1 MYQALYRK
9 WRPKDFADVYGQPH
23 VTRTLQNQLESGRI
37 SHAYLFTGS
46 RGTGK
51 TTCAKILSKAVNC
64 LNPVNGNPCN
74 ECEICRGIENGSI
87 LDVIEIDAAS
97 NNGVD
102 NIRDLREEANF
113 TPANAKYRVYIIDEV
128 HMLSIGAFNALLKTL
143 EEPPSHVIFILATT
157 EIHKLPS
164 TILSRCQRFDFKRI
178 APEDIT
184 SRLMYVA
191 EKENV
196 NLTPNA
202 ASLIARIADGGMR
215 DALSLLDRCFAMG
228 TDIDENAVSDAAG
241 IAGTVHL
248 FSFSEFVA
256 NGDFTNALKLVS
268 KLHSDSC
275 DIDSLCTEL
284 TLHFRNLMV
293 AKTVGDCEGLIVCS
307 KDELEKIK
315 ERAAQLKLSKI
326 LSCIEVLEQTSKN
339 IKNAANKKIQLEAAV
354 IKLCAPSASS
364 GEGISADLEMR
375 ISAIEEKLALISG
388 GNTPAPVQKAPV
400 APPPVSAPAPK
411 PAEPAPVK
419 EERPPV
425 PEEAPPAPQPTPQP
439 EPQPAASKAP
449 EADGDIPDG
458 NFEQWPEVLSKIM
471 KYDIPLFGIMANS
484 TASIKSGRVVIH
496 SDNPTLFDFI
506 CTDTHSKE
514 LARAVY
520 EVMGRKMKIAVSNTE
535 KQKTATSPLENL
547 KAKINTFNGNGG

>member
-9 WRPKDFADVYGQPH
+9 WRPQDFNDVYGQPH
-23 VTRTLQNQLESGRI
+23 VTRTLQSQLESGRI

-64 LNPVNGNPCN
+64 LNPVDGNPCN
-74 ECEICRGIENGSI
+74 ECEICRGIDNGSI

-113 TPANAKYRVYIIDEV
+113 TPANAKFRVYIIDEV

-184 SRLMYVA
+184 ARLMYVA

-196 NLTPNA
+196 NLTSNA

-228 TDIDENAVSDAAG
+228 SNIDEETVSDAAG
-241 IAGTVHL
+241 IAGTIHL
-248 FSFSEFVA
+248 FSFSEYVA
-256 NGDFTNALKLVS
+256 KGDFTSALKLVS

-293 AKTVGDCEGLIVCS
+293 AKTVNDCEGLIVCS
-307 KDELEKIK
+307 KDELLKIK
-315 ERAAQLKLSKI
+315 ERAGELKLSKI
-326 LSCIEVLEQTSKN
+326 LSCIEILGQTAKN

-354 IKLCAPSASS
+354 IKMCAPSASS
-364 GEGISADLEMR
+364 GEGISAELEDR
-375 ISAIEEKLALISG
+375 ISAIEEKLASLSSG
-388 GNTPAPVQKAPV
+388 TPIIAKTEPIKTSEQKQTPAPVMPA
-400 APPPVSAPAPK
+400 PPVSAP
-411 PAEPAPVK
+411 EPPP
-419 EERPPV
+419 EEEKLPPPPV
-425 PEEAPPAPQPTPQP
+425 PETDSA
-439 EPQPAASKAP
+439 
-449 EADGDIPDG
+449 IPDG
-458 NFEQWPEVLSKIM
+458 PFENWPEVLDKI
-471 KYDIPLFGIMANS
+471 KIYDIPLYGIMANS
-484 TASIKSGRVVIH
+484 TASIKNGRVVIH
-496 SDNPTLFDFI
+496 SENPTLFDFI

-514 LARAVY
+514 LARAVFDI
-520 EVMGRKMKIAVSNTE
+520 MGRKMKIAVSNNE
-535 KQKTATSPLENL
+535 KPKQATSPLENL
-547 KAKINTFNGNGG
+547 KSKINNFNSNQ

>member
-9 WRPKDFADVYGQPH
+9 WRPQDFSAVYGQPH
-23 VTRTLQNQLESGRI
+23 VTKTLQNQLCSGRI

-64 LNPVNGNPCN
+64 LSPIDGNPCN
-74 ECEICRGIENGSI
+74 ECEICRGIDNGSI

-184 SRLMYVA
+184 SRLLYVA

-196 NLTPNA
+196 NLTENA
-202 ASLIARIADGGMR
+202 ANLIARIADGGMR

-241 IAGTVHL
+241 IAGTIHL
-248 FSFSEFVA
+248 FSFSEYVA
-256 NGDFTNALKLVS
+256 NGDFTNSLKLVS
-268 KLHSDSC
+268 KLHSESC

-293 AKTVGDCEGLIVCS
+293 AKTVSECEGLIVCS
-307 KDELEKIK
+307 KDELASLK
-315 ERAAQLKLSKI
+315 ERAASLKLSKI
-326 LSCIEVLEQTSKN
+326 LDCIEILEQTSKN

-354 IKLCAPSASS
+354 IKMCAPSTA
-364 GEGISADLEMR
+364 GTAVPEGLEER
-375 ISAIEEKLALISG
+375 ISKLEEMLANGVRPAAAPTAPVSSPV
-388 GNTPAPVQKAPV
+388 PAPVTEPKKPE
-400 APPPVSAPAPK
+400 PMPEPKKEDTKPEYKEPEKTSEPVSAP
-411 PAEPAPVK
+411 PAEQS
-419 EERPPV
+419 E
-425 PEEAPPAPQPTPQP
+425 
-439 EPQPAASKAP
+439 
-449 EADGDIPDG
+449 IPDG
-458 NFEQWPEVLSKIM
+458 QFVNWVDVLDKI
-471 KYDIPLFGIMANS
+471 KLYDIPLFGIMANT
-484 TASIKSGRVVIH
+484 TAVIKNGRVVIS

-514 LARAVY
+514 LAKAVY
-520 EVMGRKMKIAVSNTE
+520 EVLGRKMKIAVSNPE
-535 KQKTATSPLENL
+535 KAKAEKSPLEDL
-547 KAKINTFNGNGG
+547 KNKINKFNNN

>member
-9 WRPKDFADVYGQPH
+9 WRPQTFSDVYGQPH
-23 VTRTLQNQLESGRI
+23 VTKTLRSQLESGRI

-64 LNPVNGNPCN
+64 LSPVDGNPCN
-74 ECEICRGIENGSI
+74 ECEICRGIDNGSI

-184 SRLMYVA
+184 ARLMYVS
-191 EKENV
+191 EQENV
-196 NLTPNA
+196 KLTPNA

-228 TDIDENAVSDAAG
+228 TDIDEAAVSDAAG
-241 IAGTVHL
+241 IAGTIHL

-256 NGDFTNALKLVS
+256 TGDFTNALKLVS
-268 KLHSDSC
+268 KLHSESC

-293 AKTVGDCEGLIVCS
+293 AKTVNDCEGLIVCS
-307 KDELEKIK
+307 KDELLKIK
-315 ERAAQLKLSKI
+315 QRAGELKLSKI
-326 LSCIEVLEQTSKN
+326 LSCIEILEQTAKA

-354 IKLCAPSASS
+354 IKMCAPSSA
-364 GEGISADLEMR
+364 GTDGISSALEDR
-375 ISAIEEKLALISG
+375 ISAIEEKLEKIQL
-388 GNTPAPVQKAPV
+388 NKPV
-400 APPPVSAPAPK
+400 ATPVSAPDPVSEPK
-411 PAEPAPVK
+411 PEPKFEPAPAPMPEQPKEPVK
-419 EERPPV
+419 AEEPEDKPPL
-425 PEEAPPAPQPTPQP
+425 PEEDAPV
-439 EPQPAASKAP
+439 S
-449 EADGDIPDG
+449 DGPFL
-458 NFEQWPEVLSKIM
+458 NWSEVLEKVM
-471 KYDIPLFGIMANS
+471 KYDIPLFGILADS
-484 TASIKSGRVVIH
+484 TAVIKSGRVVI
-496 SDNPTLFDFI
+496 SSENPTLFDFI
-506 CTDTHSKE
+506 CTDTHSRE
-514 LARAVY
+514 LSRAVY
-520 EVMGRKMKIAVSNTE
+520 EVMGRKMKIAVSNPE
-535 KQKTATSPLENL
+535 KNKPAAQSPLENL
-547 KAKINTFNGNGG
+547 KNKINNFNNNN

>member
-184 SRLMYVA
+184 ARLMYVA

-256 NGDFTNALKLVS
+256 KGDFTNSLKLVS

-293 AKTVGDCEGLIVCS
+293 AKTIQDCEGLIVCS
-307 KDELEKIK
+307 KDELLKIK
-315 ERAAQLKLSKI
+315 DRAGQLKLSKI
-326 LSCIEVLEQTSKN
+326 LSCIEILEQTAKN

-354 IKLCAPSASS
+354 IKMCAPSASS
-364 GEGISADLEMR
+364 GDGISADLEMR
-375 ISAIEEKLALISG
+375 ISAIEEKLAAISA
-388 GNTPAPVQKAPV
+388 GNVQIPDK
-400 APPPVSAPAPK
+400 K
-411 PAEPAPVK
+411 AEPAPVSAPEKPAPQKTEPEK
-419 EERPPV
+419 EKIPL
-425 PEEAPPAPQPTPQP
+425 PEEAPAPAPAPS
-439 EPQPAASKAP
+439 PAPKAP
-449 EADGDIPDG
+449 ESEPEMADGS
-458 NFEQWPEVLSKIM
+458 FEQWPEVLDKIRI
-471 KYDIPLFGIMANS
+471 YDIPLFGIMANS
-484 TASIKSGRVVIH
+484 SASIKNGRIVIH

-520 EVMGRKMKIAVSNTE
+520 EVVGRKMKIAVSNTE
-535 KQKTATSPLENL
+535 KAKATTSPLENL
-547 KAKINTFNGNGG
+547 KAKINNFNGNGG

>member
-9 WRPKDFADVYGQPH
+9 WRPKTFSDVYGQPH
-23 VTRTLQNQLESGRI
+23 ITRTLQSQLESGRI

-64 LNPVNGNPCN
+64 LSPVDGNPCN

-178 APEDIT
+178 APEDIVD
-184 SRLMYVA
+184 RLLYVS

-196 NLTPNA
+196 NLTQNA

-228 TDIDENAVSDAAG
+228 TDIDENTVSDAAG
-241 IAGTVHL
+241 IAGTIHL
-248 FSFSEFVA
+248 FSFSEYVA
-256 NGDFTNALKLVS
+256 NGDFTSSLKLVS

-293 AKTVGDCEGLIVCS
+293 VKTVKECEGLIVCS
-307 KDELEKIK
+307 ADELEKLR
-315 ERAAQLKLSKI
+315 ERANELKLSKI
-326 LSCIEVLEQTSKN
+326 LSCIEILEQTAKN

-354 IKLCAPSASS
+354 IKMCAPSASF
-364 GEGISADLEMR
+364 GEGISAALEDR
-375 ISAIEEKLALISG
+375 ISAIEEKLNALSAG
-388 GNTPAPVQKAPV
+388 KPVAAAPVKPAEEKPKLPEPAKPAPV
-400 APPPVSAPAPK
+400 S
-411 PAEPAPVK
+411 E
-419 EERPPV
+419 PV
-425 PEEAPPAPQPTPQP
+425 PEKEEESEKAPLPPPPPPAQQ
-439 EPQPAASKAP
+439 E
-449 EADGDIPDG
+449 EAQLPDGD
-458 NFEQWPEVLSKIM
+458 FENWADVLDKI
-471 KYDIPLFGIMANS
+471 KIYDIPLFGILANS
-484 TASIKSGRVVIH
+484 SASIKNGRIIIH
-496 SDNPTLFDFI
+496 SENPTLFDFI

-514 LARAVY
+514 LARAVF
-520 EVMGRKMKIAVSNTE
+520 EVMGRRMKIAVSNNE
-535 KQKTATSPLENL
+535 KPKTSTSPLENL
-547 KAKINTFNGNGG
+547 KAKINNFNSNQ

>member
-9 WRPKDFADVYGQPH
+9 WRPKTFSDVYGQPH
-23 VTRTLQNQLESGRI
+23 ITRTLQSQLESGRI

-64 LNPVNGNPCN
+64 LSPVDGNPCN
-74 ECEICRGIENGSI
+74 ECEICKGIENGSI

-178 APEDIT
+178 APEDIVD
-184 SRLMYVA
+184 RLLYVS

-196 NLTPNA
+196 NLTQNA

-228 TDIDENAVSDAAG
+228 TDIDENTVSDAAG
-241 IAGTVHL
+241 IAGTIHL

-256 NGDFTNALKLVS
+256 KGDFTSSLKLVS

-293 AKTVGDCEGLIVCS
+293 VKTVKECEGLIVCS
-307 KDELEKIK
+307 SDELEKLR
-315 ERAAQLKLSKI
+315 ERANELKLSKI
-326 LSCIEVLEQTSKN
+326 LSCIEILEQTAKN

-354 IKLCAPSASS
+354 IKMCAPSASS
-364 GEGISADLEMR
+364 SEGISAALEDR
-375 ISAIEEKLALISG
+375 ISAIEEKLNAVSSG
-388 GNTPAPVQKAPV
+388 KPVAAAPVKPAEEKPKPPEPAKPAPVSEPEPEKEEESEKAPL
-400 APPPVSAPAPK
+400 PPPPPSAPQ
-411 PAEPAPVK
+411 
-419 EERPPV
+419 
-425 PEEAPPAPQPTPQP
+425 EEAQL
-439 EPQPAASKAP
+439 
-449 EADGDIPDG
+449 PDG
-458 NFEQWPEVLSKIM
+458 EFENWADVLDKI
-471 KYDIPLFGIMANS
+471 KIYDIPLFGILANS
-484 TASIKSGRVVIH
+484 SASIKNGRIIIH
-496 SDNPTLFDFI
+496 SENPTLFDFI

-514 LARAVY
+514 LARAVF
-520 EVMGRKMKIAVSNTE
+520 EVMGRRMKIAVSNNE
-535 KQKTATSPLENL
+535 KPKTATSPLENL
-547 KAKINTFNGNGG
+547 KAKINNFNSNQ